1 MNLDTTTLKKIEEQL
16 IYAKAK
22 QDVLADLYEDMKKRH
37 EKRDL
42 IAELLDLKDDI
53 LLGEI
58 SLNGNRWWGFSHI
71 DQEHIMIAINF
82 AIEMISKTEAFK
94 EGNKHNEE
102 VNGNDNKH

>member
-22 QDVLADLYEDMKKRH
+22 QDVLADLYEDMKKRY

-58 SLNGNRWWGFSHI
+58 ALNGNRWWGFSHA
-71 DQEHIMIAINF
+71 DQDCILRAITF
-82 AIEMISKTEAFK
+82 AFDVISKTEAFK
-94 EGNKHNEE
+94 EGNGQNKG
-102 VNGNDNKH
+102 VIRNDNNF